1 MQVFVSTGENLTLSV
16 DATQHGGAV
25 YDCVALTNEGSF
37 SASVSLRVAPGF
49 EVHPTD
55 QRVSPGDNVT
65 LTCRAESYPA
75 PTYQWEKFN
84 TSTQSFE
91 QLMGQTTNQLQFTNI
106 QGSEFGVYRCVATA
120 PMISQPAYSNNATLT
135 G

>member
-1 MQVFVSTGENLTLSV
+1 ML
-16 DATQHGGAV
+16 
-25 YDCVALTNEGSF
+25 
-37 SASVSLRVAPGF
+37 LRVAPGF

-75 PTYQWEKFN
+75 PMYQWEKFN

-91 QLMGQTTNQLQFTNI
+91 QVIGQTTNELQFTNI

-120 PMISQPAYSNNATLT
+120 PMISQSAYSNNATLT